1 VLALGYLVAGAG
13 TGAAGLAI
21 ALEGPFAVAA
31 GLAAIG
37 VIGVTMIRPTQ
48 AALLPQLVET
58 PEELTAAN
66 VSAEFILSASLFTGP
81 AIASLLLA
89 ASGAAAVVLV
99 AGGMLLVGGVA
110 VLSLSRRAPTGSPST
125 ERVHVLGGFAELG
138 RNRPAAWLISVYGV
152 QSIAW
157 GLVEVLIVTL
167 AIDRLGLDAS
177 AVGMLSAALGV
188 GALAGGVATVSLV
201 GRRRLMTALAFGL
214 SCWSV
219 PLLLV
224 GVAGAPAPVLLLLAA
239 AGIGVSFLAVS
250 INTLLQRIVPDHM
263 LGRVFGLLESGFM
276 GAWAIGSA
284 LAPVLLRLLGLG
296 WAFVI
301 AGAAVPL
308 LMLVAWSPVARADRE
323 AVVPVREL
331 EILRAIAMFALL
343 PEPVLE
349 RLARNLRPLD
359 AAAGTRVIREGE
371 PGDLFYVV
379 DEGTVRVTKDGVEV
393 ARHAAGDYFGEIAL
407 LRDVPRQ
414 ATVTAATD
422 VRLLTLDRVHFL
434 DAMTGSSSAASEADR
449 QIDRRLNV
457 PPQP

>member
-1 VLALGYLVAGAG
+1 
-13 TGAAGLAI
+13 
-21 ALEGPFAVAA
+21 
-31 GLAAIG
+31 
-37 VIGVTMIRPTQ
+37 
-48 AALLPQLVET
+48 
-58 PEELTAAN
+58 
-66 VSAEFILSASLFTGP
+66 
-81 AIASLLLA
+81 
-89 ASGAAAVVLV
+89 
-99 AGGMLLVGGVA
+99 
-110 VLSLSRRAPTGSPST
+110 
-125 ERVHVLGGFAELG
+125 
-138 RNRPAAWLISVYGV
+138 
-152 QSIAW
+152 
-157 GLVEVLIVTL
+157 
-167 AIDRLGLDAS
+167 
-177 AVGMLSAALGV
+177 
-188 GALAGGVATVSLV
+188 
-201 GRRRLMTALAFGL
+201 
-214 SCWSV
+214 V

-250 INTLLQRIVPDHM
+250 INQLLQRIVPDHM

-276 GAWAIGSA
+276 GAWAIGAA

-296 WAFVI
+296 WSFVI

>member
-1 VLALGYLVAGAG
+1 MV
-13 TGAAGLAI
+13 
-21 ALEGPFAVAA
+21 P
-31 GLAAIG
+31 
-37 VIGVTMIRPTQ
+37 
-48 AALLPQLVET
+48 
-58 PEELTAAN
+58 
-66 VSAEFILSASLFTGP
+66 
-81 AIASLLLA
+81 
-89 ASGAAAVVLV
+89 
-99 AGGMLLVGGVA
+99 
-110 VLSLSRRAPTGSPST
+110 
-125 ERVHVLGGFAELG
+125 
-138 RNRPAAWLISVYGV
+138 
-152 QSIAW
+152 
-157 GLVEVLIVTL
+157 L
-167 AIDRLGLDAS
+167 AIDRLGLGAS

-276 GAWAIGSA
+276 GAWAIGAA

-296 WAFVI
+296 WSFVI